1 MLLHPKLLA
10 AAALV
15 VTACATTPPG
25 RLLAMRSPEI
35 PAGPP
40 GSFTRQG
47 EIQYTPIGTAGS
59 SAAWDARSVRGPAVN
74 LTLTEEG
81 LWGGTI
87 QDRVVLLHARNGRI
101 TGEGVNVWV
110 TQDGPVLHVQGLWFN
125 RFVGMEFSP
134 DTISASPLTGVC
146 AVELSRAPDGLW
158 RGFGGCG
165 GALDYIWMSLKGVAA
180 DPAAEMP
187 QWFFAFLGA
196 LPAPQVSVFRPAA
209 AAVVAGPG
217 SLGYFL
223 NAEYPGPALGGEP
236 PLPCSYWDQR
246 LCGPFGYPLT
256 NQVALRRSDWYRQGG
271 EIQPVAQ
278 RPGRDDMSGSRGR
291 PGRDPSIGGR
301 GGSGTGHAGG
311 RGETVATPRS
321 GGGARSD
328 GHAAAGPR
336 PDGGRSDG
344 GRYDGGRP
352 ADRGGSAGD
361 ARAAR
366 TSGP

>member
-1 MLLHPKLLA
+1 VQPHPKFLA
-10 AAALV
+10 AASLLV
-15 VTACATTPPG
+15 AACSTTPPG
-25 RLLAMRSPEI
+25 RPLAMRPPEL
-35 PAGPP
+35 PSGPP
-40 GSFTRQG
+40 TSFTRQG
-47 EIQYTPIGTAGS
+47 EIQYTPIGTVGS

-74 LTLTEEG
+74 LTLTEGG

-87 QDRVVLLHARNGRI
+87 QDRAVLLHARNGRI

-125 RFVGMEFSP
+125 RFVGIEFTP

-146 AVELSRAPDGLW
+146 AVELSLAPDGLW

-165 GALDYIWMSLKGVAA
+165 GTLDYIWMSLKGVAA

-196 LPAPQVSVFRPAA
+196 LPAPQVSVFRPSAA
-209 AAVVAGPG
+209 AAAAVAGPG

-223 NAEYPGPALGGEP
+223 NAEFRGPAMGGEP

-246 LCGPFGYPLT
+246 LCGPFGFPLT

-271 EIQPVAQ
+271 AVEPVAQ
-278 RPGRDDMSGSRGR
+278 RPGRDDMTASRGR
-291 PGRDPSIGGR
+291 PGRDAS
-301 GGSGTGHAGG
+301 AG
-311 RGETVATPRS
+311 AQPRT

-328 GHAAAGPR
+328 GHTAAGPR
-336 PDGGRSDG
+336 TSG
-344 GRYDGGRP
+344 
-352 ADRGGSAGD
+352 GGSARD
-361 ARAAR
+361 ARTAR